1 LSPLITFPSVTWTN
15 LIYSSAPKERSNI
28 YVYTYTHMCMYIGM
42 KLRHCL
48 SDDIFIMLM
57 ISAWHWHVFVRSSNR
72 QA

>member
-1 LSPLITFPSVTWTN
+1 LNALITFSSIIGTN

-28 YVYTYTHMCMYIGM
+28 YVYTYTHMCMYIGT

-57 ISAWHWHVFVRSSNR
+57 IAVWHWLILVRSTNR